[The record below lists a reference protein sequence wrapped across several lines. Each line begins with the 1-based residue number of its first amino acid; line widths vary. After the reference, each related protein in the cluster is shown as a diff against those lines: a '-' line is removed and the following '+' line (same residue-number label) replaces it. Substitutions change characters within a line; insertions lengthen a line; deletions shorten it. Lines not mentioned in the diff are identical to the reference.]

1 MDLFEYA
8 QQNRLKEEAPLAYR
22 IRPRTLEEFAG
33 QKHILSPGSQ
43 LYRSIQ
49 ADKLSSVIFY
59 GPSGTGK
66 TTLARV
72 IANTTK
78 ADFKRINA
86 TISGNIPK
94 PVLPVFLYLLYTED
108 KVSND

>member
-8 QQNRLKEEAPLAYR
+8 HNNKLKQEAPLAYR
-22 IRPRTLEEFAG
+22 IRPRTLDEIKG
-33 QKHILSPGSQ
+33 QKHILAEGSQ

-49 ADKLSSVIFY
+49 ADRLSSVIFF

-72 IANTTK
+72 IANTTS
-78 ADFKRINA
+78 AEFKQLNA
-86 TISGNIPK
+86 TVAGKKDMVEVVENAKMISGAYGRK
-94 PVLPVFLYLLYTED
+94 T
-108 KVSND
+108 